1 MKFAASILRLS
12 LTEASE
18 NTHGTG
24 QVMDLKIT
32 RFTCTYVTQATSA
45 TLVEREERQ
54 GGSPIISKLLRESGL
69 SALAS
74 QNKGM
79 ASGSLGS
86 A

>member
-1 MKFAASILRLS
+1 MKFAASILHLS
-12 LTEASE
+12 LTEANE
-18 NTHGTG
+18 NPHVTG
-24 QVMDLKIT
+24 QVMDLKIS

-54 GGSPIISKLLRESGL
+54 GGSPIISKLLRGSGL
-69 SALAS
+69 TAFAS
-74 QNKGM
+74 QDKGM